1 MKNLL
6 TPLAKSVLVPLG
18 LETASSTDG
27 AIQKK
32 YFNSGVTTLI
42 LSNEKLVDT
51 MKQLSLV
58 RALVCWQKVV
68 YGKYKNI
75 MNIFRVK
82 CNSALLKK

>member
-18 LETASSTDG
+18 LESASSTDG

-51 MKQLSLV
+51 MKTVKSRESAGFV
-58 RALVCWQKVV
+58 
-68 YGKYKNI
+68 GKRLFMANTRI
-75 MNIFRVK
+75 
-82 CNSALLKK
+82 L

>member
-51 MKQLSLV
+51 MKTVKSRE
-58 RALVCWQKVV
+58 RAGLLAKGCLWQIQE
-68 YGKYKNI
+68 YYEHIQG
-75 MNIFRVK
+75 
-82 CNSALLKK
+82 

>member
-51 MKQLSLV
+51 MKTVKSRESAGLL
-58 RALVCWQKVV
+58 AKGCLWQIQE
-68 YGKYKNI
+68 YYEHIQG
-75 MNIFRVK
+75 
-82 CNSALLKK
+82 